1 MRVPLPDPMDNVS
14 PDSKKSS
21 ENEKKLNHVNQVN
34 SSNNYHS
41 QNTLKPQTSESQI
54 DITESVAAQPYSI
67 TPPKVINPFP
77 IKVSSSLK
85 NIQNN
90 NSNTPIAKTISATNG
105 FIEELPTSES
115 TALFSSKN
123 NHPIHNAARSL
134 VPYAQ
139 SQGDTR
145 KLHFEESANVVQ
157 KLPKAVGNGKV
168 VENGVNGVFNRKDIF
183 MAQYKQNM
191 LDKEISTS
199 SSLNMNSNSNSILSG
214 RQDSELDK
222 LKGLKELQNKL
233 NGFEKNKEMTTK
245 V

>member
-21 ENEKKLNHVNQVN
+21 ENEKNLNQVN

-145 KLHFEESANVVQ
+145 KLHFEER
-157 KLPKAVGNGKV
+157 PKTVGNGKV